1 MFAVFSRILK
11 DKRNALIA
19 YVIGAA
25 ATVEMYVALFPAI
38 KDQAAQLNK
47 LLESYPK
54 GFMEAFGFESTGAL
68 FSRLETYMSTEYM
81 SFFWPILVITL
92 VIGFANAMCATE
104 IEKGT
109 IEIVLAQ
116 PISRIKIFLSRYF
129 AGLCYLFVF
138 AFASI
143 FVMIPF
149 AALHHISYQIDS
161 YYITFGMGF
170 LFGAAILSIAA
181 FFSALFSERGKAM
194 FATTA
199 VLLLMYVGNIVAKL
213 KDSLKNLE
221 YLSFFHYFDPGKV
234 LGKNEIV
241 QYSVPVFL
249 GVIIVFT
256 LAAVYWFNRRD
267 IAV

>member
-25 ATVEMYVALFPAI
+25 AAVEMYVALFPAI
-38 KDQAAQLNK
+38 KDQADQLNK
-47 LLESYPK
+47 LLKSYPK
-54 GFMEAFGFESTGAL
+54 GLMEAFGMESGSL
-68 FSRLETYMSTEYM
+68 FGKLESYMSTEYM
-81 SFFWPILVITL
+81 NFFWPILVITL
-92 VIGFANAMCATE
+92 VIGFANMMCVTD

-116 PISRIKIFLSRYF
+116 PISRIKVFLSRYF
-129 AGLCYLFVF
+129 AGLCYLLVFV
-138 AFASI
+138 AASI
-143 FVMIPF
+143 FAIIPF
-149 AALHHISYQIDS
+149 AALHDISYEIS
-161 YYITFGMGF
+161 NYYTTFVMGF
-170 LFGAAILSIAA
+170 LFGAAILSVAA

-213 KDSLKNLE
+213 KDSLKDVRYFSL
-221 YLSFFHYFDPGKV
+221 FHYFDPGKV

-249 GVIIVFT
+249 GVIVVFT
-256 LAAVYWFNRRD
+256 IVAIFWFNRRD